1 MRILENDNGLN
12 GLLEVLGGGRKDGD
26 RPVAIGIKRVFIVVL
41 HGRYTSTLF
50 QSVGEMVLRRQR

>member
-26 RPVAIGIKRVFIVVL
+26 RLVVIGNK
-41 HGRYTSTLF
+41 
-50 QSVGEMVLRRQR
+50 MVSIFFWVEVYEHSCKQGGNGL